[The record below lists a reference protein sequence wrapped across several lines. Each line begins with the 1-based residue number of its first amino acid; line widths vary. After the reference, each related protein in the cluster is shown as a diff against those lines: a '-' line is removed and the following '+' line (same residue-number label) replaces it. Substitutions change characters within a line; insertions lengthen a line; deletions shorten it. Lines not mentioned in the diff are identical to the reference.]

1 MIKRFF
7 QEKKLIKPFLK
18 GRRMENNMNK
28 MGIFGKEIKK
38 SKKNQPKSKKN
49 VENPRKIAKKNGQI
63 MKINL

>member
-1 MIKRFF
+1 
-7 QEKKLIKPFLK
+7 
-18 GRRMENNMNK
+18 MENNMNK